1 MSKELEKSLSIVR
14 FVTKF
19 KTKNPS
25 TKSVTK
31 SKNVPLYLPRI
42 LKFKKCTQFKPIP
55 IKIKKAMQEV
65 EIGGVQVKFPFEP
78 YQVQKNYMAKVIECL
93 ENGKN
98 GILESPT
105 GLLFFY
111 ENKW

>member
-1 MSKELEKSLSIVR
+1 
-14 FVTKF
+14 
-19 KTKNPS
+19 
-25 TKSVTK
+25 
-31 SKNVPLYLPRI
+31 
-42 LKFKKCTQFKPIP
+42 
-55 IKIKKAMQEV
+55 MQEV

-111 ENKW
+111 ENKWWICEGSIVFWSLWSP